1 LGSGV
6 TISNSSDLADSMG
19 VEVYQSANVTISD
32 TTISGHAYGVSV
44 EAGGSAAVNNNRIT
58 ANGTGI
64 HVTDGGS
71 LTSVTENFITG
82 NTGDG
87 ILITATAGSVAPVFH
102 NDLSGNGGLAVN
114 NQSATTVDA
123 VGNWWGTSTAAGVAA
138 EISGNVDFGQFLP
151 TGTDAQPLTPGFQPD
166 SVPPPAPAPSP
177 APAPAP
183 VRGVF
188 AQLVKVGKAKR
199 LFVIVRFADTGE
211 IKTVFKSPFQTSAFN
226 KIRLSVVDTNN
237 DGAADAVKL
246 AAHPLGSVSTKFKVR
261 VIPV

>member
-1 LGSGV
+1 MHDVALTDNIVTDGQTGIYASQADGLTIQGGEVREQTWAIILYGADGARVSGV

-19 VEVYQSANVTISD
+19 VDVYQSADVTISD

-44 EAGGSAAVNNNRIT
+44 EGGGSAAVDNNRIT

-87 ILITATAGSVAPVFH
+87 ILITATAGSVAPVFN

-123 VGNWWGTSTAAGVAA
+123 AGNWWGTSTAAGVAA
-138 EISGNVDFGQFLP
+138 EISGNVDFKPFLV
-151 TGTDAQPLTPGFQPD
+151 TGEDTDAQGRLPGQPAAAGRLDQRQRAVRQRLRGRRHASSSAARGPTACGSPL
-166 SVPPPAPAPSP
+166 
-177 APAPAP
+177 
-183 VRGVF
+183 
-188 AQLVKVGKAKR
+188 
-199 LFVIVRFADTGE
+199 
-211 IKTVFKSPFQTSAFN
+211 
-226 KIRLSVVDTNN
+226 
-237 DGAADAVKL
+237 
-246 AAHPLGSVSTKFKVR
+246 
-261 VIPV
+261 